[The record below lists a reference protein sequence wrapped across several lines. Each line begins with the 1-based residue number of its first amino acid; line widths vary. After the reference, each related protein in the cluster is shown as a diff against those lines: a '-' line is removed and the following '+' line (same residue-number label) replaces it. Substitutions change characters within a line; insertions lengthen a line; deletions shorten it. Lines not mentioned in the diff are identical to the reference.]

1 MVMVMNDGVGGLCG
15 GLLKSSLSVAG
26 AADAGAAAGSEALRA
41 LGQVPNFSPENK
53 PKFKGKWRR
62 GKRRRRH
69 SGGASGG
76 MAVDF
81 HLEYG
86 RPG

>member
-1 MVMVMNDGVGGLCG
+1 M
-15 GLLKSSLSVAG
+15 KSSLSVAG